1 MAEKK
6 EPPKDKESKE
16 TKEKDKDD
24 RTTSSS
30 RLFKAKKFLASK
42 TAGSKAGRKA
52 VEHFLGDA
60 GSQLINCLEAV
71 AARNSSPQQAKE
83 MIETILKLA
92 FKGKLLHDEQLLL
105 PEERDG
111 FVEPVNT
118 LAILVFRKLQYC
130 QGLRQEDPAEVTA
143 INLRFAQLE
152 ELVVGFLKK
161 HVKATTCDKASGVFQ
176 YFGGNKFLEYFL
188 YSDACRK
195 DRQTFYKCL
204 LVVMKFVL
212 PEEDLSPPVVPC
224 KKQGCAAPSCH
235 PDGGDFLGSS
245 FCVKHHPEFFAQFSK
260 PSILH
265 CLQGRKFEPFNAW
278 AAKALPTNSINF
290 ILSVTNYAN
299 AKKTA
304 LVIFAEELYKKYVAA
319 NSRYCVPLSPGTV
332 TEIEARLK
340 APAADLER
348 HRVIFNDAK
357 MEVVAYLDPVFLS
370 EFVPTPSW
378 EKFLASNRLPADYE
392 Q

>member
-1 MAEKK
+1 MTEKK
-6 EPPKDKESKE
+6 D
-16 TKEKDKDD
+16 DRKDD

-60 GSQLINCLEAV
+60 GSQLINCMETV

-105 PEERDG
+105 PAERDS

-161 HVKATTCDKASGVFQ
+161 HVKISTCDKASAVFQ
-176 YFGGNKFLEYFL
+176 YFGGTRFLEYFL
-188 YSDACRK
+188 HSDACRK
-195 DRQTFYKCL
+195 DRQVFFKCL
-204 LVVMKFVL
+204 LVVMKSVL
-212 PEEDLSPPVVPC
+212 PEEDLLPPVIPC
-224 KKQGCAAPSCH
+224 KRPGCNAPSCH

-245 FCVKHHPEFFAQFSK
+245 YCVKHHHEYFAQFSK
-260 PSILH
+260 PCILH
-265 CLQGRKFEPFNAW
+265 CLQGRKFEPFSQW
-278 AAKALPTNSINF
+278 AAKALPVNSINF
-290 ILSVTNYAN
+290 IISVTNFSN

-304 LVIFAEELYKKYVAA
+304 LVIFAEELYKKYIAD
-319 NSRYCVPLSPGTV
+319 NSRYRIQLTAATV

-340 APAADLER
+340 APGDLEK
-348 HRVIFNDAK
+348 HRLIFNDAK
-357 MEVVAYLDPVFLS
+357 MEVVAALDPIFLK
-370 EFVPTPSW
+370 EFVTSQDW
-378 EKFLASNRLPADYE
+378 ERFLASNRLPADYE